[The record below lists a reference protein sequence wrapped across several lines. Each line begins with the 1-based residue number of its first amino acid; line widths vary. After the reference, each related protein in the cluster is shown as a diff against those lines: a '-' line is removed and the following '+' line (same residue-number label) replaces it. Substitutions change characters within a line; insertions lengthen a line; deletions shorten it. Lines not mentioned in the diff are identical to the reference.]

1 MTEKTQG
8 VCGAKGCANNT
19 VFGRKYCN
27 NCEQKRKEKAERRTA
42 VGTLASVGALG
53 LAVYLKD
60 PALKILRAVMNRAL

>member
-27 NCEQKRKEKAERRTA
+27 NCEQKRKEKAGRRAATA
-42 VGTLASVGALG
+42 VGTGALG
-53 LAVYLKD
+53 LAVYKFKD